1 VPSENPAAKVRVLWG
16 PKWLAGGAGMAWG
29 PGTLLILPIGSK
41 HCPDLTFWIKGRELL
56 LRSDRTCFPGS
67 ELISVAGKG
76 PNATPPHEAERSLTI
91 DQRQSTVP
99 QQRLWENGRRLCF
112 ARYKWSQGRPTSMK
126 PGRMALL
133 ASVGCARTASLSY
146 LRHCRE
152 HQISH
157 SAALA
162 TRTQQF
168 LARLTLAQN
177 PKMDLT
183 SGGLSSA
190 ASPGFREA
198 SSGRSWPLSTVGNHC
213 RGTDASLPFSVLAGD
228 AVYPRLVGPKTQVSS
243 PHRTRERRRAAAVQ
257 QARDKHKACLRKLKK
272 KYLHAFH
279 PLPRCCRRSHP
290 LRCTVSLRVDSDT
303 HDYTVLYVEL
313 SIAQFMKLHLLASPT
328 LPLHHPPRPSRA
340 AANICRVL
348 ALLVGPR
355 PRTDCDVAQSIS
367 ISPTLSWRWLRRVGD
382 NLQHDGISG

>member
-1 VPSENPAAKVRVLWG
+1 LP
-16 PKWLAGGAGMAWG
+16 GAGMAWG

-168 LARLTLAQN
+168 SENGSDKWWWAFLCRFSRVSRSEWRAELATLHCGQ
-177 PKMDLT
+177 P
-183 SGGLSSA
+183 SS
-190 ASPGFREA
+190 
-198 SSGRSWPLSTVGNHC
+198 W
-213 RGTDASLPFSVLAGD
+213 
-228 AVYPRLVGPKTQVSS
+228 Y
-243 PHRTRERRRAAAVQ
+243 
-257 QARDKHKACLRKLKK
+257 
-272 KYLHAFH
+272 
-279 PLPRCCRRSHP
+279 
-290 LRCTVSLRVDSDT
+290 
-303 HDYTVLYVEL
+303 
-313 SIAQFMKLHLLASPT
+313 
-328 LPLHHPPRPSRA
+328 
-340 AANICRVL
+340 
-348 ALLVGPR
+348 
-355 PRTDCDVAQSIS
+355 
-367 ISPTLSWRWLRRVGD
+367 
-382 NLQHDGISG
+382 